1 MNTQPQVEA
10 KVATQPE
17 LTIADLQNIS
27 AIIDAAVR
35 RGAFGAA
42 ETTSVGATFDRLSAF
57 LVAVTPVE
65 PVVDAPAEE
74 V

>member
-10 KVATQPE
+10 EVATQPE

-35 RGAFGAA
+35 RGAAA
-42 ETTSVGATFDRLSAF
+42 RAAHRSRETARSARGSEFPLLHFYNFFPTSS
-57 LVAVTPVE
+57 
-65 PVVDAPAEE
+65 
-74 V
+74 